1 MGEVSHVQ
9 RTGSLPRKER
19 SRCSSDPDI
28 LLTGLH
34 CKDGVSFLNKPI
46 AIDIQRSEEKMH
58 IKLSVIT
65 RYEEW
70 VAKLAELRC
79 TTNKQQQQTNSTRDK
94 LHQLNL

>member
-1 MGEVSHVQ
+1 M
-9 RTGSLPRKER
+9 KER

-46 AIDIQRSEEKMH
+46 AIDIQRSEENMH

-70 VAKLAELRC
+70 VANLAELRC
-79 TTNKQQQQTNSTRDK
+79 TTKNNNNNKRIVLEISYIS
-94 LHQLNL
+94 

>member
-1 MGEVSHVQ
+1 MQ
-9 RTGSLPRKER
+9 RTGTLPMKER

-46 AIDIQRSEEKMH
+46 AIDIQRSEEKMR

-70 VAKLAELRC
+70 VANLAELRC
-79 TTNKQQQQTNSTRDK
+79 TTNNNNNKQIVLEISYIS
-94 LHQLNL
+94 